1 MSFHIETRKVQK
13 TGGSS
18 FIISLPKPW
27 IEQHRIEKNDTLA
40 IISQPDG
47 NLLIT
52 PQLERE
58 KLTKT
63 KEIMTDDFQDENF
76 LFRVLI
82 GAYIMGFSIII
93 IRSSKKFE
101 PHIKDC
107 IREFIQ
113 VAIGPE
119 IEEESDNFIKIRDLV
134 NPKEM
139 PFEKT
144 IRRMYILAGGMFT
157 DSINAFKTGNMKLAE
172 EVIKSDNDVDRL
184 HYLIMRQVN
193 MALSDII
200 ICQKMDVTLEGAVNF
215 QQISRFLERIAD
227 HAVKI
232 SKNVLNLINYSV
244 DEKLKNE
251 IEAASKLSL
260 DLLNRSLDAWLQKNI
275 VLANENIEAIENLI
289 STTEKISFNTNN
301 VESPVA
307 IGYILESIRRTG
319 EYAGDISEIIINNL
333 I

>member
-27 IEQHRIEKNDTLA
+27 IERYNIQKNDTLG

-52 PQLERE
+52 PQIDTE

-63 KEIMTDDFQDENF
+63 KEIMADDFEDNNF

-93 IRSSKKFE
+93 IKSSKKFE

-107 IREFIQ
+107 IREFTQ

-157 DSINAFKTGNMKLAE
+157 DSMNAFKNGNVKLAE
-172 EVIKSDNDVDRL
+172 QVIKSDNDVDRL

-200 ICQKMDVTLEGAVNF
+200 ICQKMDVTLGGAVNF

-232 SKNVLNLINYSV
+232 SKNVLNLKNYSV
-244 DEKLKNE
+244 DEKLKDE
-251 IEAASKLSL
+251 IEEASKLSL
-260 DLLNRSLDAWLQKNI
+260 ELLNRSLDAWLQKNI
-275 VLANENIEAIENLI
+275 ILANENIEFLKNLI
-289 STTEKISFNTNN
+289 LTTEKISFNTNN
-301 VESPVA
+301 TESSVA
-307 IGYILESIRRTG
+307 IGYIVESIRRTG

>member
-27 IEQHRIEKNDTLA
+27 IERYNIQKNDTLG

-52 PQLERE
+52 PQIDTE

-63 KEIMTDDFQDENF
+63 KEIMADDFEDNNF

-93 IRSSKKFE
+93 IKSSKKFE

-107 IREFIQ
+107 IREFTQ

-139 PFEKT
+139 PVEKT

-157 DSINAFKTGNMKLAE
+157 DSMNAFKNGNVKLAE
-172 EVIKSDNDVDRL
+172 QIIKSDNDVDRL

-200 ICQKMDVTLEGAVNF
+200 ICQKMDVTLGGAVNF

-232 SKNVLNLINYSV
+232 SKNVLNLKNYSV
-244 DEKLKNE
+244 DEKLKDE
-251 IEAASKLSL
+251 IEEASKLSL
-260 DLLNRSLDAWLQKNI
+260 ELLNRSLDAWLQKNI
-275 VLANENIEAIENLI
+275 ILANENIEFLKNLI
-289 STTEKISFNTNN
+289 LTTEKISFNTNN
-301 VESPVA
+301 TESSVA
-307 IGYILESIRRTG
+307 IGYIVESIRRTG